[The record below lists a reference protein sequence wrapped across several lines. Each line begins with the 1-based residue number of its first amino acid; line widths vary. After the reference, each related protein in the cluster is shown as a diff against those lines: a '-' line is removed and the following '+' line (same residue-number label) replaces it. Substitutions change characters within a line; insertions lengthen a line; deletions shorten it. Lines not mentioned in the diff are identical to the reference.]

1 MASLIARVV
10 SRPSTTRSAISN
22 GSRILEG
29 VDGRSASARRFKD
42 LVENFSRDLGGV
54 DRLSEAEQ
62 SLIRQAASLTMRG
75 EQLQAAIVR
84 GEVVDPDE
92 LIRLSNTARRC
103 LEGIQRREQP
113 KPSLAEHLA
122 KRGAVA

>member
-84 GEVVDPDE
+84 GEAVDPDE